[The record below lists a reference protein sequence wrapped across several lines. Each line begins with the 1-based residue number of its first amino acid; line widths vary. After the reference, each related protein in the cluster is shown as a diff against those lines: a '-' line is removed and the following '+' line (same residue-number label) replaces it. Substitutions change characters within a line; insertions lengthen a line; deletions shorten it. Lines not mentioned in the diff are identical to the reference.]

1 VVPPGLVA
9 VNVRIE
15 PSPGLVGVAVVVGV
29 AVNVEIEPPETVVVG
44 VAVNVE
50 IEPPET
56 VVVGVAVNVE
66 IEPPES
72 VVGVAVVVGVVSN
85 LGHPKFVDSPNVCSL
100 SNCSSSFEVVGEVFG
115 GNSTDALSIDDSCS
129 HSSNLKV
136 SPHEKM
142 ERFYNRPNLSYSVE
156 SDTSGLSTDATTNH
170 H

>member
-1 VVPPGLVA
+1 MAPSNLGA
-9 VNVRIE
+9 VNVD
-15 PSPGLVGVAVVVGV
+15 
-29 AVNVEIEPPETVVVG
+29 IEPPE
-44 VAVNVE
+44 AA
-50 IEPPET
+50 

-85 LGHPKFVDSPNVCSL
+85 LGHPKFVASPNVCSL
-100 SNCSSSFEVVGEVFG
+100 SNCSSSFEVVGEVFV
-115 GNSTDALSIDDSCS
+115 GNSTAAHSIDDSCS

-156 SDTSGLSTDATTNH
+156 SDTSPLSTDATTNH
-170 H
+170 HRKRGPRLNQGQRRHSSQVLLSHLVVRQI